1 MLEGK
6 VVMITGAS
14 QGLGRAL
21 ALAFAREGARV
32 AINARSEG
40 SIGPVA
46 EEVEDAGAEV
56 LALAADVS
64 RGADV
69 ERMVGETVE
78 RFGKIDVLVNN
89 AGLLGPR
96 VGIEDYPEE
105 EWREVIDANLTG
117 PFLVTRAAIPHLPE
131 GGSVINV
138 VSGVSVD
145 GRAEWGAYSVS
156 KFGIEGLTQ
165 ILAAE
170 LAGRGI
176 RVNAVDPGGM
186 RTQMRAAAYPEEDPT
201 SRITPEEN
209 TAVFLYLA
217 SDESKDVTGE
227 RFKAQEFG
235 RGWSGDKLARQD
247 YHTWLSETVE
257 EVFLRRAHREAPTHV
272 GELGF
277 EVGGIVEHLDDLEL
291 PPVVESSER
300 RVASWVSPEAFLLGQ
315 RLGAQG
321 VHEESAPAGP

>member
-1 MLEGK
+1 MLPKGRNMLEDK
-6 VVMITGAS
+6 VTLITGAS

-46 EEVEDAGAEV
+46 EEVEDNGAEV

-64 RGADV
+64 KGVDV
-69 ERMVGETVE
+69 ERMVSETVE
-78 RFGKIDVLVNN
+78 RFGGIDVLVNN

-96 VGIEDYPEE
+96 VRIEEYPED
-105 EWREVIDANLTG
+105 EWRKVIDANLTG
-117 PFLVTRAAIPHLPE
+117 PFLVSKATIPHLPE

-138 VSGVSVD
+138 VSGVSVE
-145 GRAEWGAYSVS
+145 GRSEWGAYAVS

-186 RTQMRAAAYPEEDPT
+186 RTDMRAAAYPEEDPAT
-201 SRITPEEN
+201 RITPEEN

-227 RFKAQEFG
+227 RFKAQEF
-235 RGWSGDKLARQD
+235 
-247 YHTWLSETVE
+247 
-257 EVFLRRAHREAPTHV
+257 
-272 GELGF
+272 
-277 EVGGIVEHLDDLEL
+277 
-291 PPVVESSER
+291 
-300 RVASWVSPEAFLLGQ
+300 Q
-315 RLGAQG
+315 RD
-321 VHEESAPAGP
+321 